1 MSIQAL
7 REQRAAKAK
16 ALNELLEANPDNWGS
31 DLQATYDAGIEEID
45 QIDAKINRQT
55 ALNERV
61 ANAALDSN
69 LIEAGDRLARD
80 KKSPSA
86 AIFSKWLRGGDQAL
100 NAEDWA
106 SIRNTLSTT
115 TGSEGGFSV
124 QKDVAKVIADA
135 LKAYGGMRACG
146 ATILNTDQGNPID
159 FPTSDGTSELGE
171 QLAEN
176 TVSTN
181 ADPVFGVVNLTTYKF
196 SSKDVAVPIE
206 LLQDSAVDIEA
217 FIRARLVARLGR
229 ITNLRFTTGTG
240 TGQPLGIATAAGS
253 GKVGLTGQTASVIY
267 DDLIDLQHSVD
278 PAYRNNHHLQSG
290 AVSMYNAEAG
300 FMMNDLTLRN
310 IRKLKDAQN
319 RPIFVPGYEVGVPG
333 GMPDTLLGSPIYINQ
348 DMPVMAANAKS
359 ILFGNFAPYVIR
371 DIMDMT
377 MFRMVDSAY
386 AKKGQV
392 GFLMLM
398 RSGGTF
404 TDVGG
409 AVKAYV
415 NSAT

>member
-16 ALNELLEANPDNWGS
+16 SLNEFVNRADYKAETDN
-31 DLQATYDAGIEEID
+31 AIYDAGVDELLAID
-45 QIDAKINRQT
+45 GQIKRIQ
-55 ALNERV
+55 
-61 ANAALDSN
+61 DSN
-69 LIEAGDRLARD
+69 QRLVEENATASMIAGADRLAVD
-80 KKSPSA
+80 KGSKPA
-86 AIFSKWLRGGDQAL
+86 AVFSKWLRLGDQSL
-100 NAEDWA
+100 NAEEWA
-106 SIRNTLSTT
+106 IVRNTMSTT

-124 QKDVAKVIADA
+124 QKDVANTIADA
-135 LKAYGGMRACG
+135 LKAFGGMRACG
-146 ATILNTDQGNPID
+146 ATVLNTAMGNSID
-159 FPTSDGTSELGE
+159 FPTSDGTSEIGE

-176 TVSTN
+176 ATSTN
-181 ADPVFGVVNLTTYKF
+181 LDPAIGVINLATYKY

-206 LLQDSAVDIEA
+206 LLQDSAVDVEGWI
-217 FIRARLVARLGR
+217 FSRLVARLGR
-229 ITNLRFTTGTG
+229 ITNQRFTTGTG
-240 TGQPLGIATAAGS
+240 SSQPQGIVTAAS
-253 GKVGLTGQTASVIY
+253 AGKTGTTGQTTSVIY
-267 DDLIDLQHSVD
+267 DDLVDLQHSVD
-278 PAYRNNHHLQSG
+278 PAYRNAHSLQSG
-290 AVSMYNAEAG
+290 ALSVYNAEAG

-310 IRKLKDAQN
+310 IRKLKDGQS

-333 GMPDTLLGSPIYINQ
+333 GVPDTLLGSPIYINQ

-359 ILFGNFAPYVIR
+359 ILFGNFAPYIIR
-371 DIMDMT
+371 DVMEMQ
-377 MFRMVDSAY
+377 MFRMTDSAY

-398 RSGGTF
+398 RSGGVF

>member
-16 ALNELLEANPDNWGS
+16 ALNELLEANPDKWG
-31 DLQATYDAGIEEID
+31 DELQATYDAGINEID
-45 QIDAKINRQT
+45 AIDGKINRQT

-61 ANAALDSN
+61 ANAALDGN

-80 KKSPSA
+80 KQSPSA

-176 TVSTN
+176 TTSTN

-240 TGQPLGIATAAGS
+240 TGQPLGIATADRDG
-253 GKVGLTGQTASVIY
+253 
-267 DDLIDLQHSVD
+267 DLRRSDRPS
-278 PAYRNNHHLQSG
+278 
-290 AVSMYNAEAG
+290 
-300 FMMNDLTLRN
+300 
-310 IRKLKDAQN
+310 AQ
-319 RPIFVPGYEVGVPG
+319 R
-333 GMPDTLLGSPIYINQ
+333 
-348 DMPVMAANAKS
+348 
-359 ILFGNFAPYVIR
+359 
-371 DIMDMT
+371 
-377 MFRMVDSAY
+377 
-386 AKKGQV
+386 
-392 GFLMLM
+392 
-398 RSGGTF
+398 RSGLSQQSS
-404 TDVGG
+404 
-409 AVKAYV
+409 
-415 NSAT
+415 SAIGRSQHV